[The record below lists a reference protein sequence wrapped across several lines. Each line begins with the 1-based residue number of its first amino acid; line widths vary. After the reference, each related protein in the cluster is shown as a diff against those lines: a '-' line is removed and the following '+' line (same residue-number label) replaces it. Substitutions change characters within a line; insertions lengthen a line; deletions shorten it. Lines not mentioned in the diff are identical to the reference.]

1 MFWLASAVVMMIIA
15 IFYPGQFP
23 VAIWQLAL
31 QEVFV

>member
-1 MFWLASAVVMMIIA
+1 MFWLASAVVMIIA